1 MRELHEIHLFEVLA
15 LFGVIILVSAF
26 ILSAVIY
33 YCEGGGLGTQFI
45 SKTVVVKD
53 VMHGQSYQRDG
64 FIDTDG
70 NGYYLYPMLAES
82 NTIIS
87 KHIYNITYYCSATDN
102 SRKVFR
108 IKDISLITPVPTP
121 TPVTIPTEFVCKN
134 IDGKCE

>member
-1 MRELHEIHLFEVLA
+1 MRELHLLCGGIA
-15 LFGVIILVSAF
+15 LFGVLLVSAF
-26 ILSAVIY
+26 ILSAVTY
-33 YCEGGGLGTQFI
+33 YCEGGGSGTQFI

-53 VMHGQSYQRDG
+53 IIYGSLYQRYG

-102 SRKVFR
+102 SRKVVR